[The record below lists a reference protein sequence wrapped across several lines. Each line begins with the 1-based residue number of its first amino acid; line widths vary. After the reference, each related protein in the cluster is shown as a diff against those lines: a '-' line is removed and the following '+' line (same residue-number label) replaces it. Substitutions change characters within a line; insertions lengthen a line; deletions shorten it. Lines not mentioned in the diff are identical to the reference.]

1 MFFILIAAVLF
12 QPTLTKSRLPHPY
25 GDYLFPDK
33 AYPGSMVEES
43 ADKPT
48 PLVLA
53 DSSDPLRNT
62 NPGKVVP
69 TDQRARQLPS
79 RLFVPPVPGNSRPS
93 PPERRN
99 PPSSRTPVPRPR
111 PRKFFRPLPGG
122 PGPALPP
129 PVQGPGP
136 VIPPRVQGPGPVI
149 RPPVQGPGP
158 ALPPPAQGPG
168 PVILPHLPT
177 GGPGPALP
185 PPVQGPGPVIL
196 PHLPTGGPG
205 PALPPPV
212 QGPGPALLPPAQGP
226 GPVILPHLPTGAWI
240 LVIGSTVNQGKNYIL
255 WTVNAC

>member
-53 DSSDPLRNT
+53 DNSDPLRSR
-62 NPGKVVP
+62 NPGQVVP

-122 PGPALPP
+122 PGPALPS
-129 PVQGPGP
+129 
-136 VIPPRVQGPGPVI
+136 
-149 RPPVQGPGP
+149 PVQGPGP
-158 ALPPPAQGPG
+158 ALIPRAQEPGPALRPPAQGPG

-177 GGPGPALP
+177 GGPGPVLP
-185 PPVQGPGPVIL
+185 PPVQGPGPVIR
-196 PHLPTGGPG
+196 
-205 PALPPPV
+205 
-212 QGPGPALLPPAQGP
+212 PPA
-226 GPVILPHLPTGAWI
+226 
-240 LVIGSTVNQGKNYIL
+240 
-255 WTVNAC
+255 